1 MRVTFVNK
9 YYPPHLGGIEYHLRD
24 LAEELASRPGV
35 EATVLV
41 ANEGRDTVEEEVGG
55 VRVVRCGR
63 AFAYASTPVAFGMRA
78 RMRALARE
86 TDVFHLDF
94 PYPWG
99 EAAWLSAGRGVP
111 SVVWYHSDIV
121 RQRVLGALYGPLASR
136 MLGRAGAIIAGSPQ
150 MAANS
155 PVLRRFAGKVRV
167 VPYGIHTERFDP
179 SPEVEARAAELRAGH
194 SRPVVLFVGRL
205 VYYKGVDVL
214 LRALPSLDADLVA
227 IGSGPLEAELR
238 ALAAELGCDA
248 RVTFLPPV
256 GDLDLR
262 AWYRA
267 ADVFCL
273 PSVAP
278 SEAFGLVQVEAHAS
292 GTPVVSTRLGT
303 GVEFAN
309 EDGVTGLT
317 VPPRD
322 PRALAEALGRLLGD
336 EALRSGMGRRA
347 AVRAR
352 EMFSVGRMADD
363 VLGVYRAVGAA
374 GA

>member
-24 LAEELASRPGV
+24 LAEELASRDGV
-35 EATVLV
+35 EVTVLV
-41 ANEGRDTVEEEVGG
+41 ANEGRATVEEVVGG
-55 VRVVRCGR
+55 VRVVRESR
-63 AFAYASTPVAFGMRA
+63 AFAYASTPVAP
-78 RMRALARE
+78 RMRSRMRGLVRE
-86 TDVFHLDF
+86 TDVFHLNF

-99 EAAWLSAGRGVP
+99 EVAWLSAGRGVP

-121 RQRVLGALYGPLASR
+121 RQKVLGALYGPVADRVLDRAS
-136 MLGRAGAIIAGSPQ
+136 AVIAGSPQ

-155 PVLRRFAGKVRV
+155 PVLQRHAAKVRV
-167 VPYGIHTERFDP
+167 VPYGIHTERYDAT
-179 SPEVEARAAELRAGH
+179 PEVMRRAEELRSQH

-214 LRALPSLDADLVA
+214 LRALPQLDCDLVA
-227 IGSGPLEAELR
+227 IGSGPLEGELR
-238 ALAAELGCDA
+238 ALAAGLGCDG
-248 RVTFLPPV
+248 RVTFLPHA

-309 EDGVTGLT
+309 EHGVTGLT
-317 VPPRD
+317 VEPND
-322 PRALAEALGRLLGD
+322 PAALAEALGSLLGD
-336 EALRSGMGRRA
+336 ESLRTRLGEQA
-347 AVRAR
+347 ARRAR
-352 EMFSVGRMADD
+352 EVFSVGRMADE
-363 VLGVYRAVGAA
+363 VTAVYRSL
-374 GA
+374 